1 VRVLITG
8 GAGFI
13 GSHLADALCARGDE
27 VTILDDLSTGR
38 QANIESLLG
47 SDQVKF
53 VKGSMDD
60 ESLVSE
66 LMTSVDCCFHL
77 ASPVG
82 VRLVVSNP
90 LDSILSNVRG
100 ADIVISAAAR
110 CDVPLLFASTS
121 EIYGK
126 NGSQPLT
133 ESSDRVLGPPTT
145 ARWSYSTAKAF
156 GEVIALGFAHE
167 HGARMVVARL
177 FNAVGRRQTGAYGMV
192 LPTLV
197 QQAMADQDLT
207 VFGDGSQTRCF
218 THVTDTVR
226 ALIGLMD
233 APLASGRAFNVGCPQ
248 EVRIIDLARLV
259 VERTG
264 SSSGIRLVPYSEAYP
279 EGFEE
284 LGRRV
289 PDCSEIEQLTGWKPE
304 RNVADAVEDVIAE
317 HNIATEIGIAV

>member
-1 VRVLITG
+1 MRVLITG

-13 GSHLADALCARGDE
+13 GSHLADALCARGDGI
-27 VTILDDLSTGR
+27 TILDDLSTGR
-38 QANIESLLG
+38 QANIESVLD

-60 ESLVSE
+60 QALVSE
-66 LMTSVDCCFHL
+66 QMASVDCCFHL

-82 VRLVVSNP
+82 VRLVVGNP

-100 ADIVISAAAR
+100 ADVVISAAATSS
-110 CDVPLLFASTS
+110 VPLLFTSTS

-126 NGSQPLT
+126 NETQPLT

-156 GEVIALGFAHE
+156 GEIIAHGFAHE

-177 FNAVGRRQTGAYGMV
+177 FNAVGPRQTGAYGMV
-192 LPTLV
+192 LPNLV

-207 VFGDGSQTRCF
+207 VFGDGMQTRCF
-218 THVTDTVR
+218 THVADTVR

-233 APLASGRAFNVGCPQ
+233 TPLASGRAFNVGCPQ

-259 VERTG
+259 IERTG
-264 SSSGIRLVPYSEAYP
+264 SSSGIRLIPYSEAYP

-289 PDCSEIEQLTGWKPE
+289 PECSRIEQLTGWKPQ
-304 RNVADAVEDVIAE
+304 RNVADAVEDVISE
-317 HNIATEIGIAV
+317 HTIASEIGVAV